1 MCAHLPRQA
10 LGGSGIWCLSCHLP
24 AGFPGHLVTVLLCT
38 SFCLSVKWES
48 CCSQDFPAGSD
59 SEESTCNELG
69 SIPVFGRSPGGG
81 CGNPLQYSGLEN
93 PMDRGA
99 RRVTY
104 SPWGHKESDT
114 TERPS
119 RGVDQV
125 VPKPREVPGPR
136 GSCQHRDTQAKSAKR
151 PPYTPSLSL
160 SDLADHLTGCGLLS
174 VSWPGRQTLVSP
186 FYRRDVLQRPRGH
199 LRESHQVADSAGLI
213 GNPFHAPRSFVTWG
227 SEAGVCQPRVG
238 PWDPS
243 GQPLPHPFPSAWA
256 HP

>member
-1 MCAHLPRQA
+1 MLSHAQLFAIPRTVAWQAPLSMEFSRQECWNGLPFPPPGDLPDPGSESVSLISPA
-10 LGGSGIWCLSCHLP
+10 LVGRGLIP
-24 AGFPGHLVTVLLCT
+24 
-38 SFCLSVKWES
+38 
-48 CCSQDFPAGSD
+48 
-59 SEESTCNELG
+59 ELR
-69 SIPVFGRSPGGG
+69 RSPGGG